1 MLTAAA
7 SSNAAAGNYNLQV
20 NSLAQHKKLRP
31 KGLPSPTST
40 ITQGTLQLQIGNG
53 AATTITI
60 DSTNNSLQGLANAI
74 NGANIGQIRG
84 DCQ

>member
-7 SSNAAAGNYNLQV
+7 SSNAAPGIYNLQV
-20 NSLAQHKKLRP
+20 DSLAQAQEIASQ
-31 KGLPSPTST
+31 GFASPTSA

-74 NGANIGQIRG
+74 NGANIGAIRG